1 MKSAFIYTAEGLV
14 NTKQQRQRDIARQN
28 YGSAPASYITNSIK
42 EELCLEYVNS
52 FIDQYT
58 QAYRQRKVPYMIAEN
73 EFGVKKFVCS
83 TLRPTLIPVPELYDV
98 YECAAF
104 VAGYTMF
111 EPLDPPNEPPKYLF
125 SPLQVLESHT
135 GDCFDLSNLLCS
147 FLLGAGYDAY
157 VVYGYAPSFITLKD
171 QSKTPCPMISHYSEG
186 TVSSSS
192 SGIAGSSPIVAEGTG
207 KGSKTNTEGDRE
219 NKLESNGNEADNDDN
234 GGNNNQSNYVPPDN
248 TVKNSKFIADLTEKK
263 RLESID
269 TFQLWV
275 PDAPLDESK
284 MMESEKLRVGGT
296 NVECQHV
303 HAWVLL
309 RAGRR
314 DIKEDTFVE
323 ASTGR
328 VYNVKNSPYLGVEAI
343 WNHISYYANSKL
355 DMKVTDVS
363 NILF

>member
-1 MKSAFIYTAEGLV
+1 MKSAFVYTAEGLV
-14 NTKQQRQRDIARQN
+14 NTKQQRQRDIVRQQLG
-28 YGSAPASYITNSIK
+28 YAPASYTSNSIK

-52 FIDQYT
+52 FIGQYT
-58 QAYRQRKVPYMIAEN
+58 AAYSQRKVPYMIAEN

-104 VAGYTMF
+104 VAGYAMY
-111 EPLDPPNEPPKYLF
+111 EPLDPISEPPKYLF

-157 VVYGYAPSFITLKD
+157 VVYGYAPGFITLKD

-192 SGIAGSSPIVAEGTG
+192 SGAAGTVVPIGGEGKPAKSNEESKPESSGEGG
-207 KGSKTNTEGDRE
+207 
-219 NKLESNGNEADNDDN
+219 DNDDEN
-234 GGNNNQSNYVPPDN
+234 GQSSYVPPDN
-248 TVKNSKFIADLTEKK
+248 TVKNSKFIADLAEKK

-284 MMESEKLRVGGT
+284 MMEGEKSRVCGSASESQR
-296 NVECQHV
+296 V
-303 HAWVLL
+303 HAWILL
-309 RAGRR
+309 RAGHR

-328 VYNVKNSPYLGVEAI
+328 VYSVKNSPYLGVEAV

-355 DMKVTDVS
+355 DMKVTEVG
-363 NILF
+363 IK